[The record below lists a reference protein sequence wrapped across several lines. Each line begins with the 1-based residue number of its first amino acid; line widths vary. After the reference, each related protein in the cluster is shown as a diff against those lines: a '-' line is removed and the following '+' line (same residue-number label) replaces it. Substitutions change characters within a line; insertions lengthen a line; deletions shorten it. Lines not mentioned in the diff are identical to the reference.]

1 MSNFLTSITHEI
13 TSYIECTGTVT
24 RNIFQCIACIGKFLL
39 QSITFIID
47 SLLYCMFNLADGL
60 TTAKNDFI
68 LFLCDVN
75 DLYEALLKFV
85 SDTGDFI
92 IQVFL
97 SCLSSFQRC
106 MSQIHLLIYAVFDC
120 VCNLLINALLNAK
133 ALLIL
138 IGDSTL
144 FLVQLGPVLLF
155 SVFCGISSVITWTCQ
170 LVLNYTCQSTNGILA
185 LLKSVHYE
193 LVDIPPSSMFGVL
206 IALFISLVFFYF
218 LKSIVFYWQKFK
230 TLILDKSWLH
240 MPKFR
245 RLNMLQRSEKVEQ
258 ENYSNIHLLRQ
269 LEQEREDKLCIVC
282 HDHLKCVILL
292 PCRHF
297 CLCQTCVSIIRETDS
312 SCPLCRRFVTD
323 SMKVYT

>member
-13 TSYIECTGTVT
+13 ASYIECTGTVT
-24 RNIFQCIACIGKFLL
+24 RNIFQFIAWVGKLLL

-47 SLLYCMFNLADGL
+47 NLLYCMLNFADGL
-60 TTAKNDFI
+60 TAAKNDFV
-68 LFLCDVN
+68 LFLWDVN
-75 DLYEALLKFV
+75 DVYEALLKFV
-85 SDTGDFI
+85 SDTGDFVI
-92 IQVFL
+92 HVFL
-97 SCLSSFQRC
+97 SCLNSFQRC
-106 MSQIHLLIYAVFDC
+106 MTHIHLLIYAVFDS
-120 VCNLLINALLNAK
+120 VFNFLINALLNAK

-138 IGDSTL
+138 IGDGTL

-155 SVFCGISSVITWTCQ
+155 SVFCGISSAITWTFQ
-170 LVLNYTCQSTNGILA
+170 LVWHYTCQIANGILTCF
-185 LLKSVHYE
+185 KSVHYE
-193 LVDIPPSSMFGVL
+193 LIDIPPSSMFGVL
-206 IALFISLVFFYF
+206 LALLISLVFFYF
-218 LKSIVFYWQKFK
+218 LKSIVFYWRKMT
-230 TLILDKSWLH
+230 TLISEKSWLH

-245 RLNMLQRSEKVEQ
+245 RPNMLQRSGKVEQ
-258 ENYSNIHLLRQ
+258 DNSSNIHLLRQ

-312 SCPLCRRFVTD
+312 SCPLCRRYVVD